1 MKTMRFGVQLP
12 TGIHTQANGNVS
24 LPMSVSGMA
33 NSTTSFY
40 QVDPANGRVYFTAE
54 NENRSVSITYTPVD
68 PETGNALPPRT
79 YPNPAIGEPP
89 VTVTM
94 ITERAEVPV
103 PIEQAVNESQLY
115 SFIDPLDSTSDANRR
130 PGLVWMF
137 YTSTRA
143 GGPDIYFQTIAPR
156 LTPVATNR
164 GSR

>member
-1 MKTMRFGVQLP
+1 
-12 TGIHTQANGNVS
+12 
-24 LPMSVSGMA
+24 MA
-33 NSTTSFY
+33 NTATSFY

-54 NENRSVSITYTPVD
+54 NENMTVSVTYTGVDEATGNPTGPITYEAPV
-68 PETGNALPPRT
+68 AM
-79 YPNPAIGEPP
+79 IG
-89 VTVTM
+89 
-94 ITERAEVPV
+94 ERAEVPV

-115 SFIDPLDSTSDANRR
+115 SFIDPLDSLSDANRR

-164 GSR
+164 GNR